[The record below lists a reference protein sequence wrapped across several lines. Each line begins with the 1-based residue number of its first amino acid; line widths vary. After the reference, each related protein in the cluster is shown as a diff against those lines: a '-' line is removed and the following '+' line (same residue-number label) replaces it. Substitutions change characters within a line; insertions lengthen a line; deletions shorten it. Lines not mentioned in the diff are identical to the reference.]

1 MKIIELNVFVYF
13 RTAKGIQC
21 CLCFSFGTDDLQF
34 QGFNFES
41 TFGSRLGPT
50 QASVTVGQQQQQL
63 LELQQQLQQQ
73 QQKLQQ
79 QQQQQTVE
87 VLR

>member
-1 MKIIELNVFVYF
+1 MLLYDF
-13 RTAKGIQC
+13 R
-21 CLCFSFGTDDLQF
+21 FGTDDLQF

-50 QASVTVGQQQQQL
+50 QASVTVGQQQQKQQQQL
-63 LELQQQLQQQ
+63 QELQQQLQQQ
-73 QQKLQQ
+73 QEKLQQ
-79 QQQQQTVE
+79 QQQQQQQQQ